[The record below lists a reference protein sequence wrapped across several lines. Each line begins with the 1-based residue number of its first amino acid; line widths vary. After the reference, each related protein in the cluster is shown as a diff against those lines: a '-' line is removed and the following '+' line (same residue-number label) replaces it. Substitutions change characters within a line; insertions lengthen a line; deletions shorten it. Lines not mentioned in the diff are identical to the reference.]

1 MLIRHRWTSFVIAV
15 SFGLCSVPAR
25 AQTSPVPFVNQPLVP
40 VSSVPGGPGFP
51 LTVNGTGFVS
61 TSVVY
66 WNGGARTTNF
76 VSGSQLTATISAADI
91 AANGTVSVTV
101 VTPAPGGGSSN
112 IVYFPIHQ
120 PEATVGLIRYDLP
133 TGLSS
138 SSRAVVAA
146 DFNHDGLPD
155 VAVVSQQTAVV
166 GILLGK
172 GKGVFEPHVDYAIAN
187 AATGLVAA
195 DFNGGGNLDL
205 AALNLDVPTIS
216 ILLGNANGTFQT
228 QVSYEA
234 GASPAALVAGDFN
247 RDGKPDLAIAN
258 YNNGSVAVILGN
270 GDGTFQSPTLST
282 AESGVVAIA
291 TGDFNGDGKLDLALA
306 NNILV
311 TGSVGIMLGN
321 GDGTFQPVVNYD
333 AGIFPEALA
342 IADYNGDGKLDL
354 AVANDGGTVSI
365 LIGNGDGTF
374 LPPVNYPTPSE
385 AYGVATCDLN
395 GDGKLDLALGDN
407 AGKAVSVLLGNGD
420 GTFQP
425 SSNTGIGPTDLGA
438 SIACADFNGD
448 GRLDLALATLDDTVA
463 VLLQTSAGPAASVSP
478 TALQFGDQVV
488 GTTSAPQS
496 VTLNNTG
503 TAPLDILRIN
513 VGPGPLSFVDESECG
528 ATLAAGASCTI
539 TVQFMP
545 IQQFY
550 VFNYL
555 TISDNAA
562 GSPQTVTLIG
572 SGLPVSANPV
582 SLTFAS
588 QPVGT
593 TSQPQSVLVTNSS
606 RNSYATDGV
615 RIDGPASHSFGET
628 DDCGSIIAPG
638 ESCTI
643 SVTFTPSSQGPQSAV
658 VVIGHALTVPL
669 TGTGG

>member
-133 TGLSS
+133 TGLNS

-195 DFNGGGNLDL
+195 DFNGDGNLDL

-425 SSNTGIGPTDLGA
+425 SSNTGIP
-438 SIACADFNGD
+438 
-448 GRLDLALATLDDTVA
+448 V
-463 VLLQTSAGPAASVSP
+463 
-478 TALQFGDQVV
+478 
-488 GTTSAPQS
+488 
-496 VTLNNTG
+496 
-503 TAPLDILRIN
+503 
-513 VGPGPLSFVDESECG
+513 SFVDESECG